1 MNNYKVLS
9 DDVSQRIDK
18 IVCREFDLSRSLVKE
33 LIENNNVLVNEE
45 AVKSSYKVKIDDNIS
60 VVIPEAKPYEV
71 VPMNLNLDII
81 YEDSD
86 VLVVNKPDNLVVH
99 PSTTTPDATLVHGLM
114 YQVKDLSGING
125 VLRPGI
131 VHRIDKDT
139 TGLLMVAKN
148 DDAHEGLVSQLQAKT
163 VTRFYIALVYGVVE
177 PNFGKI
183 NAPIGR
189 DPSDRIKQA
198 VVAEGKDAV
207 THFEV
212 LERFEDKTLVRCRLE
227 TGRTHQIRVHLK
239 YIGHPLVGDKVY
251 GPKKYIGDKGQYL
264 HAQTLGFTHPITK
277 KHLSFTQEVPDYFLD
292 YIKELREEK
301 KSKEA

>member
-1 MNNYKVLS
+1 MHKIQEEEVGL
-9 DDVSQRIDK
+9 RIDK
-18 IVCREFDLSRSLVKE
+18 VVCTVHDISRSLVSDM
-33 LIENNNVLVNEE
+33 ITDGNVLVNNEM
-45 AVKSSYKVKIDDNIS
+45 VKASYKVKLNDEIS
-60 VVIPEAKPYEV
+60 VVIPEAKELEI
-71 VPMNLNLDII
+71 VPVNLNLDIV

-99 PSTTTPDATLVHGLM
+99 PSSTTKEDTLVHGLM

-148 DDAHEGLVSQLQAKT
+148 DVAHEGLVKQLQDKT
-163 VTRFYIALVYGVVE
+163 VTRYYIALVYGIVE
-177 PNFGKI
+177 ANYGKI

-189 DPSDRIKQA
+189 DPNDRIKMGI
-198 VVAEGKDAV
+198 VRDGKEAI

-212 LERFEDKTLVRCRLE
+212 LERFEDKTLIKCRLE

-239 YIGHPLVGDKVY
+239 YIGHTLVGDKVY
-251 GPKKYIGDKGQYL
+251 GPKKYIGEHGQYL
-264 HAQTLGFTHPITK
+264 HAHTLGFMHPVTN
-277 KHLSFTQEVPDYFLD
+277 KHLSFTQELPEYFKE
-292 YIKELREEK
+292 YIEELK
-301 KSKEA
+301 K